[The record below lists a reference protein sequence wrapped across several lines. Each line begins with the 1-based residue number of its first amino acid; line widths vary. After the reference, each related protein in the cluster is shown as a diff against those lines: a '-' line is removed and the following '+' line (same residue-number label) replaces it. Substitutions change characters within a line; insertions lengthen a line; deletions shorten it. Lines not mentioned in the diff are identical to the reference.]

1 MDDPIKVIWK
11 YKNKHRRIQYH
22 TYIFVGPVTAEIQKI
37 LNRIADLPLY
47 KTWIDLTKNEISI
60 MEKKY
65 GAKWYYKFFNSYHI
79 SNTINIVKETNAQR
93 RELTEKFGR
102 DWVEDNIDIN
112 DIIDKKILYSYESLF
127 KDEQTRK
134 TVKKGRT
141 LAITEEDTDIDYR
154 TVNKEDLAKIFETR
168 AKIKRGDIS
177 SDTSLDSDYDSSD
190 NIQKGG
196 ADDETEAE
204 VEDEMPLEEAANLEG
219 EEQNPFEQGID
230 SGEMLSEDEE
240 LDMAEIEELYKD
252 VDVNPDEH
260 ISQTTSLIKKALND
274 DKLFE
279 KKISLL
285 VPFDTSKDN
294 TIYDENLRDVYKKF
308 YITIYYIF
316 KDDTVKTIKDK
327 ICASIKNNP
336 IFEKNAHLA
345 PSRQYL
351 WGQYFFQGKIEK
363 IMIGQKWVRR
373 NEILNID
380 VEPNNN
386 IHYYEE
392 LRGNLKTLRDNIRR
406 YGNKIR
412 REDDDT
418 NILFDYENYYSN
430 NEIFM
435 IDIYNDLGKNYKPGS
450 EVQKN
455 LLDVY
460 LKIYYPKVKIDDF
473 KYILD
478 YLNGDTKVESDKMT
492 IIYETI
498 SNDLIMESEIMYMV
512 EESKLDLNY
521 KKVFRDNYITQSVIH
536 VNLRIAGFY
545 GTSNT
550 KIDLYRI
557 FNEFIP
563 TPEYPFIQYQ
573 TADGQIVF
581 KYHEEEISNYLK
593 NKENSEVLSKW
604 FENAPYGI
612 SFKVKIKERNVDKF
626 MAINLNENGRIEYK
640 TQWKEEDMATIE
652 DIKKTYDYV
661 KTLIRR
667 LNEDRNKVKFDIPDN
682 SEFKYAFINTIQ
694 KFELPDDYVINH
706 NDLSEFSRY
715 FYPYVA
721 LVIEPR
727 KRQAKIQKGTDKSK
741 FGTYLRY
748 KRVSKYENQ
757 ARIEQRIMYFM
768 RNYEYQEQLL
778 ANEISKQFN
787 ITEERAKEEIEKVK
801 NRYPNIKKSRKVLK
815 KLENIPKYK
824 PPGIGIDIQGKQ
836 REKYKIRIS
845 GARDKA
851 QLDRIITFMNVLIY
865 LYIETYL
872 LKKPERQ
879 ILKEKLKKLN
889 NIAKRRNKV
898 DEIVNYSKE
907 IKSVKQMAQLD
918 KRRIGF
924 KPEKGQNQWTR
935 ACQNSGN
942 DKKRRP
948 QQYTSF
954 NMDELLKKGYVL
966 NKKTGNYERKV
977 TLKGKQGKGKE
988 IILKTIKLQEFD
1000 DEGNATG
1007 NEIHYA
1013 CSPEEN
1019 GDHMYVGFL
1028 TRSTNPFGQC
1038 MPCCFK
1044 KDPTISKNKEKR
1056 EFHLKCLGQIKKN
1069 EEETKLNQKIT
1080 GDKLYI
1086 LQDTNKIQEG
1096 RFGFLPKYL
1105 DFFFNLSL
1113 DKQKKIKHH
1122 YLVKS
1127 ETGYFFKYGTRQ
1139 DEYQFL
1145 NSVGANL
1152 DMTVNDIRDQIIKA
1166 LENDKSEQIF
1176 TSLNNG
1182 DIKTQFL
1189 TIDKYIDFIK
1199 YNGYLDFDITNEI
1212 LSVPGVLHNGG
1223 LNIIVFQ
1230 KRVITIKKAF
1240 EKEKVKED
1248 FFLMCQNTEDIYNIT
1263 DPKRK
1268 TIFMLKENKNYYPIV
1283 MVHKSSEESRTIN
1296 IIKTFSYLDDP
1307 QNIVSHIKPFY
1318 EKNCFG
1324 TLLDDIIYRKSSLTA
1339 KMTNYILNIVGDKNY
1354 FIKYQFID
1362 VRNKC
1367 NYLITNTNL
1376 IIPVRPSGSLYNVQI
1391 VKNID
1396 KYINTFENTLNYLNT
1411 IYNKVKKNHYLPIK
1425 PIGVYYDER
1434 QGQKVRVIAIMIK
1447 TRDIVPVQPIEK
1459 DIKDLENM
1467 KLLYE
1472 NKPLF
1477 DKIDKEILKGKDNY
1491 LVDNR
1496 ILSVNQDEYYSE
1508 SYELFRMEFSEFIND
1523 PANITIKERLEAIMN
1538 DNAMNKIQ
1546 KIHKI
1551 KLLIYKLIDAE
1562 LYNIYKNMKHEDD
1575 TEQTGGAK
1583 EKPYK
1588 FVHDIEQT
1596 GGAKEKPYKFVHV
1609 ISKVPDVSKYQTTND
1624 RESCSINKNKEVCS
1638 KNVHCYWYQ
1647 DECYMGLTKDMIIN
1661 FTNKISEELA
1671 LGELKAYEILKIG
1684 NYFVS
1689 DIVDYTKF
1697 KERPGQKIIR
1707 SSNNTIKKVLNELFG
1722 KDNIPKIG
1730 RRKSS
1735 KLIEVNYQQMN
1746 IDNPLRDMRDYY
1758 SQQIIENNLTI
1769 FRAYAN
1775 AFYWLR
1781 HPYFDNENRNL
1792 GYYSQLQTDLA
1803 TYFRSII
1810 IDWLNDSKNYK
1821 IIHQELVG
1829 FMDIRR
1835 NSKNIINE
1843 YIVRLAS
1850 DVNTYT
1856 NCIVELYI
1864 LNKIQKIPI
1873 VVYNDDNQIT
1883 YIFDDGLIF
1892 NLKNDKSLPKKS
1904 ENYIIKKKFSVINL
1918 RFSFIT
1924 HASIPDE
1931 IEVLY
1936 FK

>member
-1 MDDPIKVIWK
+1 MNDPIKVIWK

-22 TYIFVGPVTAEIQKI
+22 TYIFIGPTPNEIMKI
-37 LNRIADLPLY
+37 LDKITDLSLY
-47 KTWIDLTKNEISI
+47 KTWIELNKNELSAL
-60 MEKKY
+60 EKRY
-65 GAKWYYKFFNSYHI
+65 GDRWYYKFFNSYHI
-79 SNTINIVKETNAQR
+79 SNTINIVKETNAQL
-93 RELTEKFGR
+93 RELTEKFGS
-102 DWVEDNIDIN
+102 DWIRDNIEIN
-112 DIIDKKILYSYESLF
+112 ELIDKKILYSYETLF

-134 TVKKGRT
+134 TVKKGRSMA
-141 LAITEEDTDIDYR
+141 LLEDDVNIDYR
-154 TVNKEDLAKIFETR
+154 TVSKEDLNKIFE
-168 AKIKRGDIS
+168 KRSKMRRSNMDNTSSIDSDISLS
-177 SDTSLDSDYDSSD
+177 SDTSEYEQTILH
-190 NIQKGG
+190 GG
-196 ADDETEAE
+196 QMGDINDAEFTEADT
-204 VEDEMPLEEAANLEG
+204 DEILEALDNDD
-219 EEQNPFEQGID
+219 QNIFEQGID
-230 SGEMLSEDEE
+230 NGELLSEDEE
-240 LDMAEIEELYKD
+240 FDMMEIEELYKD
-252 VDVNPDEH
+252 VDVNPDEN
-260 ISQTTSLIKKALND
+260 INQTSNLIKKALND

-279 KKISLL
+279 KKVSLL
-285 VPFDTSKDN
+285 IPFDTSKDN
-294 TIYDENLRDVYKKF
+294 TIYDEHLRDVYKK
-308 YITIYYIF
+308 YYVTIYYIF
-316 KDDTVKTIKDK
+316 KDDTIKTIRDK

-336 IFEKNAHLA
+336 IFEKDSYVA

-351 WGQYFFQGKIEK
+351 WGQYFYNGQIEK
-363 IMIGQKWVRR
+363 IMIGQKWIKR
-373 NEILNID
+373 NEILNVD
-380 VEPNNN
+380 VEPNNI

-392 LRGNLKTLRDNIRR
+392 LRGNLKSLRDNIRR

-418 NILFDYENYYSN
+418 NILYDYENYYSN

-435 IDIYNDLGKNYKPGS
+435 IDLYNDLGKNYKASG
-450 EVQKN
+450 EIQKN

-460 LKIYYPKVKIDDF
+460 LKLYYPKVKMDDL

-478 YLNGDTKVESDKMT
+478 YLSGDIKVESDKIST
-492 IIYETI
+492 IYETI
-498 SNDLIMESEIMYMV
+498 TNDLVMESEIMYMV
-512 EESKLDLNY
+512 EDSKRDLSY

-536 VNLRIAGFY
+536 VNLR
-545 GTSNT
+545 TQDSNNN

-557 FNEFIP
+557 FNEYTP
-563 TPEYPFIQYQ
+563 TSEYPFIQYQ
-573 TADGQIVF
+573 TPDGQIVF
-581 KYHEEEISNYLK
+581 KYNEQEIANYLK
-593 NKENSEVLSKW
+593 IKENAEVLSKW

-612 SFKVKIKERNVDKF
+612 SFKVKIKERDVDKF

-652 DIKKTYDYV
+652 DIKKTYEYV

-667 LNEDRNKVKFDIPDN
+667 LNDDKNKVRFDIPDN

-694 KFELPDDYVINH
+694 KFELPDKYVINH

-787 ITEERAKEEIEKVK
+787 ITEDRAVEEIEKVK
-801 NRYPNIKKSRKVLK
+801 NRYPNIKKSRKILK

-845 GARDKA
+845 GARDKP
-851 QLDRIITFMNVLIY
+851 QLDRIITFMNILIY

-872 LKKPERQ
+872 LKNPDRQ

-948 QQYTSF
+948 QQYTLM
-954 NMDELLKKGYVL
+954 NMDDLLKKGYVL

-977 TLKGKQGKGKE
+977 ILKGRQGKGKE
-988 IILKTIKLQEFD
+988 VLLKTIKLQEFD
-1000 DEGNATG
+1000 EEGNVTG
-1007 NEIHYA
+1007 NDIHYA
-1013 CSPEEN
+1013 CSPDEN

-1044 KDPTISKNKEKR
+1044 KDPTISKNREKR

-1069 EEETKLNQKIT
+1069 DDDTKSTQKIA

-1113 DKQKKIKHH
+1113 EKQKKIKHH

-1145 NSVGANL
+1145 NAVGANL
-1152 DMTVNDIRDQIIKA
+1152 DLSLIDIKNRLIEV
-1166 LENDKSEQIF
+1166 LENDKSDQIF

-1182 DIKTQFL
+1182 DIKTQF
-1189 TIDKYIDFIK
+1189 INREKYIEYIK
-1199 YNGYLDFDITNEI
+1199 YSGYLEFDVINDL
-1212 LSVPGVLHNGG
+1212 LSVPGVLAKGG
-1223 LNIIVFQ
+1223 LNIIIFE
-1230 KRVITIKKAF
+1230 KRVILIKRTF
-1240 EKEKVKED
+1240 EKEKIKED
-1248 FFLMCQNTEDIYNIT
+1248 FYLICQNNEDMYRLSDTRRN
-1263 DPKRK
+1263 

-1283 MVHKSSEESRTIN
+1283 MVHKSSEDSRTIN
-1296 IIKTFSYLDDP
+1296 IIKTFMFEEKP
-1307 QNIVSHIKPFY
+1307 ENIINHIKPFY
-1318 EKNCFG
+1318 EKNCYG
-1324 TLLDDIIYRKSSLTA
+1324 TLLDDIIYKKSSLTA
-1339 KMTNYILNIVGDKNY
+1339 KLTYHILNLLDDKS
-1354 FIKYQFID
+1354 FHVKLQFID

-1367 NYLITNTNL
+1367 KYLITNSNL
-1376 IIPVRPSGSLYNVQI
+1376 MLPVRPSGSLYNVQI
-1391 VKNID
+1391 IKTID
-1396 KYINTFENTLNYLNT
+1396 KYIDNFDNTMKMLNGL
-1411 IYNKVKKNHYLPIK
+1411 YNKIKKNHYLPIK

-1434 QGQKVRVIAIMIK
+1434 HGSKIRIIAIMIK
-1447 TRDIVPVQPIEK
+1447 TRDIVPVQPMEIDIKEIEK
-1459 DIKDLENM
+1459 MGFI
-1467 KLLYE
+1467 YE

-1477 DKIDKEILKGKDNY
+1477 DKIDKEIVKGKDNY
-1491 LVDNR
+1491 IIDNR
-1496 ILSVNQDEYYSE
+1496 IMSVNEEKYYTE
-1508 SYELFRMEFSEFIND
+1508 SYELFRMEFSEFINNS
-1523 PANITIKERLEAIMN
+1523 ANITIKERLEEIIN
-1538 DNAMNKIQ
+1538 NNVLNKAG
-1546 KIHKI
+1546 KVHKI
-1551 KLLIYKLIDAE
+1551 KLLIYKLIDNE
-1562 LYNIYKNMKHEDD
+1562 LYKIYKETSGDISDD
-1575 TEQTGGAK
+1575 VVQLKMGK
-1583 EKPYK
+1583 
-1588 FVHDIEQT
+1588 D
-1596 GGAKEKPYKFVHV
+1596 KPYKFVHV
-1609 ISKVPDVSKYQTTND
+1609 SSKLPDLTKYQLRNN
-1624 RESCSINKNKEVCS
+1624 REICGINRNKDQCSNNP
-1638 KNVHCYWYQ
+1638 HCYWYQ
-1647 DECYMGLTKDMIIN
+1647 DECFMGLTRNMIIN
-1661 FTNKISEELA
+1661 FINRVSEEIS
-1671 LGELKAYEILKIG
+1671 LGGLKAQEILKIG

-1689 DIVDYTKF
+1689 DIVDYSKF
-1697 KERPGQKIIR
+1697 KERQGQKIIR
-1707 SSNNTIKKVLNELFG
+1707 SSNNTIRKVLNELFG

-1730 RRKSS
+1730 RRKNVKQSE
-1735 KLIEVNYQQMN
+1735 INYQQMN
-1746 IDNPLRDMRDYY
+1746 IDNPLRDLKEYY
-1758 SQQIIENNLTI
+1758 SQLVIENNLSI
-1769 FRAYAN
+1769 FRAYTN
-1775 AFYWLR
+1775 AFYWLK
-1781 HPYFDNENRNL
+1781 HPYYDTENRNL
-1792 GYYSQLQTDLA
+1792 GYYSQIQTDLS
-1803 TYFRSII
+1803 TYFRSMI
-1810 IDWLNDSKNYK
+1810 IDWLTDSKNYK
-1821 IIHQELVG
+1821 IINQNIIKYME
-1829 FMDIRR
+1829 IKK
-1835 NSKNIINE
+1835 NSKHIVNE
-1843 YIVRLAS
+1843 YIIRLGS
-1850 DVNTYT
+1850 DVGTLS

-1864 LNKIQKIPI
+1864 LNLIQKIPI
-1873 VVYNDDNQIT
+1873 VVYNDDNQII
-1883 YIFDDGLIF
+1883 YIYDNGLIYHY
-1892 NLKNDKSLPKKS
+1892 KEDKSIPKKADP
-1904 ENYIIKKKFSVINL
+1904 YIGPKKYTAINL

-1924 HASIPDE
+1924 HISIPDE

-1936 FK
+1936 YK